1 MDVLRRVGRGKY
13 ELGQQA
19 IFIPP
24 TLKKGREIYNYI
36 KRSYPLLDICIW
48 HTSCINHFMLH
59 QPSRFNMIVEV
70 ERDAEES
77 VFYHLKEKTKNVF
90 LNPSEEVYH
99 NYIAGKRDR
108 IIIKTLISEAP
119 TQMPEKVNVP
129 TLEKILVDIFC
140 DQLIFSPQQGAEMNH
155 IWANAMETYTIN
167 FSTLLRYA
175 DRRGRKKA
183 MSDYINKLS
192 TY

>member
-1 MDVLRRVGRGKY
+1 MGVLKRVGRGKY
-13 ELGQQA
+13 ELGHQT
-19 IFIPP
+19 IYIPP
-24 TLKKGREIYNYI
+24 TSPKVRELYKYI
-36 KRSYPLLDICIW
+36 KRSYPLLDICVW
-48 HTSCINHFMLH
+48 HTSCLNHFMLH
-59 QPSRFNMIVEV
+59 QPARFNMMVEV

-99 NYIAGKRDR
+99 NYIAGKRDS
-108 IIIKTLISEAP
+108 IIITTLISEAP
-119 TQMPEKVNVP
+119 TQISNNVNIP

-140 DQLIFSPQQGAEMNH
+140 DRLIFSPQQGAEMNH
-155 IWANAMETYTIN
+155 IWLNALETYTIN

-183 MSDYINKLS
+183 VNDYINKLS